1 MFKSNDEADFT
12 LSNEDDP
19 FLKTNY
25 KITYKCTNEMYI
37 KELFYLSKNVYFCP
51 TGQKTWVHS
60 AAAKK
65 HFQVLSLPQLMTG
78 Q

>member
-1 MFKSNDEADFT
+1 
-12 LSNEDDP
+12 
-19 FLKTNY
+19 
-25 KITYKCTNEMYI
+25 MYI

-51 TGQKTWVHS
+51 TGQETWVHS

-78 Q
+78 QWKEKQHTKA